1 MPACLRLFLLFL
13 FLLSL
18 PVQLHAIG
26 AEEALRPA
34 TSAEPVSSQVVRQG
48 KSREGE
54 VQDESQELLPALLGC
69 IVCAKAEYGL
79 ALQAQNAVGIQV
91 AELEPAEA
99 ATITALLQPFL
110 SKPVTLRSLD
120 DMAERVE
127 AQLERTRGTMMRAAF
142 PPQEITGGIV
152 VLVIHPAVLGQ
163 VTLRGKPA
171 FGAEFIAKAIHTEP
185 GVNIDRDRISADLDW
200 LNENPLRTARAVF
213 SPSSKDG
220 VLDLA
225 IQVDAAK
232 PWRVYSGFD
241 NSLSDRL
248 GDWRW
253 YLGAQHGDL
262 WHLDHRLTAQITA
275 GFDAEALR
283 GGSLTYEVPLPWR
296 HLLEFGANYSESQSA
311 RNSGTTLVDQSGQ
324 FQRYSLAYIVP
335 LPQWHGW
342 EFKWRSGLS
351 FRDQVYLLDATG
363 PGGATDQRQLGWHG
377 VQFETGLSTEEQDRL
392 GTTRAQVK
400 LLWSPGWEPLT
411 ASDADFRA
419 LGASDADS
427 WIAEFSFSRTLQMK
441 RVGMLSARLDAQ
453 WSDHALLAADQFGPA
468 IFGRIRG
475 FDEISGYGDNGA
487 SLSLEWMSPWL
498 KAGKVGSIRGLTFCD
513 GAVVHER
520 STRQDAR
527 LLSTGIG
534 ARWQWKM
541 VSVQCDLGVPLSAP
555 RGIETDPRARFSMT
569 VRW

>member
-1 MPACLRLFLLFL
+1 
-13 FLLSL
+13 
-18 PVQLHAIG
+18 
-26 AEEALRPA
+26 
-34 TSAEPVSSQVVRQG
+34 
-48 KSREGE
+48 
-54 VQDESQELLPALLGC
+54 
-69 IVCAKAEYGL
+69 
-79 ALQAQNAVGIQV
+79 
-91 AELEPAEA
+91 
-99 ATITALLQPFL
+99 
-110 SKPVTLRSLD
+110 
-120 DMAERVE
+120 
-127 AQLERTRGTMMRAAF
+127 MMRAAF

-152 VLVIHPAVLGQ
+152 VMVIHPAVLGQ
-163 VTLRGKPA
+163 VTLRGEPA
-171 FGAEFIAKAIHTEP
+171 FGADFIAKTIRTEP
-185 GVNIDRDRISADLDW
+185 GDQIERDRISADLDW

-213 SPSSKDG
+213 SPSTKDG
-220 VLDLA
+220 MLDLA
-225 IQVDAAK
+225 IQVDATK

-253 YLGAQHGDL
+253 YVGAQHGDL

-283 GGSLTYEVPLPWR
+283 GGSLTYEIPLPWR
-296 HLLEFGANYSESQSA
+296 HLLEFGVNYSESQSA
-311 RNSGTTLVDQSGQ
+311 RNSGSTLVDQSGQ

-335 LPQWHGW
+335 LPSWQSWQ
-342 EFKWRSGLS
+342 FKWRSGLT

-363 PGGATDQRQLGWHG
+363 PGGATAQRQLGWHG
-377 VQFETGLSTEEQDRL
+377 VQFETGLAAEEQDRL

-419 LGASDADS
+419 LGARDADS
-427 WIAEFSFSRTLQMK
+427 WIAEVSLSRTLQMK
-441 RVGMLSARLDAQ
+441 RAGLLSARLDAQ
-453 WSDHALLAADQFGPA
+453 WSDQALLAADQFGPA

-475 FDEISGYGDNGA
+475 FDEITGYGDNGA
-487 SLSLEWMSPWL
+487 ALSLEWMSPWF
-498 KAGKVGSIRGLTFCD
+498 KPGKFGAIRALTFCD

-520 STRQDAR
+520 ATQQDAS

-555 RGIETDPRARFSMT
+555 RGIEKDPRARFSMT